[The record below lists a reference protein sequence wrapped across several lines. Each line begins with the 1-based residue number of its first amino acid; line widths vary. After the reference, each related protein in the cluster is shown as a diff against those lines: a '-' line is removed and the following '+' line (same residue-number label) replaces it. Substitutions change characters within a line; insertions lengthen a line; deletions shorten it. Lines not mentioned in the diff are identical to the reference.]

1 MTQDKPN
8 RVNPSA
14 AGSQNLYRRPNKP
27 QRSEPKPLQVLE
39 SATNEAGEIFNA
51 GDKIEVI
58 SPWGGKAI
66 AEITGFYQDDSGGA
80 WAHYT
85 PSETREGWTWEGGSI
100 RAQLLV
106 KGG

>member
-8 RVNPSA
+8 RVNPSTT
-14 AGSQNLYRRPNKP
+14 GSQNLYRRPN
-27 QRSEPKPLQVLE
+27 EPKPLQVLE

-51 GDKIEVI
+51 GDKIQVS

-80 WAHYT
+80 WAQYT

-100 RAQLLV
+100 RANLLV
-106 KGG
+106 KGE